1 MSDIPATAHQGP
13 QVGFAAEIRPLFRD
27 SDRAA
32 MRRAFDLW
40 SHDDVLAHGQAIAG
54 RLKEGT
60 MPCDGPWPDEQVTLF
75 ERWLAQGG
83 NE

>member
-1 MSDIPATAHQGP
+1 MSDKPATANQGQ
-13 QVGFAAEIRPLFRD
+13 QVSFAADIRPLFRE

-54 RLKEGT
+54 RLREGT
-60 MPCDGPWPDEQVTLF
+60 MPCDAPWPDERVTLF
-75 ERWLAQGG
+75 ERWFAQGG

>member
-1 MSDIPATAHQGP
+1 
-13 QVGFAAEIRPLFRD
+13 
-27 SDRAA
+27 

-75 ERWLAQGG
+75 ERWLSQGG